1 MEATVT
7 HTPRALTDGRESVKK
22 AEMRDQARL
31 SASGIVT
38 VVWRDEKRQI
48 RYMRSL
54 LRNMSGGGA
63 LVLAF
68 RPLPVGS
75 SVRIRDA
82 NLFLISGTARVRHCT
97 RCGFA
102 YLIGMKFDSDIAARF

>member
-1 MEATVT
+1 MEATLE
-7 HTPRALTDGRESVKK
+7 HTPRALTDGRASVKT

-31 SASGIVT
+31 AVSGIVT
-38 VVWRDEKRQI
+38 VVWRDEKRQL

-54 LRNMSGGGA
+54 LRNISGGGA

-75 SVRIRDA
+75 FVRIRDA
-82 NLFLISGTARVRHCT
+82 SLFFVSGSARVLH
-97 RCGFA
+97 
-102 YLIGMKFDSDIAARF
+102 

>member
-1 MEATVT
+1 MEATVKNT
-7 HTPRALTDGRESVKK
+7 SHALTDSRALVKTQ
-22 AEMRDQARL
+22 EMRDQARL

-38 VVWRDEKRQI
+38 VVWRDDKRQI

-54 LRNMSGGGA
+54 LRNLSGGGA

-75 SVRIRDA
+75 PVRIRDA
-82 NLFLISGTARVRHCT
+82 SLFLVSGSARVRHCT

-102 YLIGMKFDSDIAARF
+102 YLIGMKFDSGIADRF

>member
-1 MEATVT
+1 MEATLA
-7 HTPRALTDGRESVKK
+7 HPPRDLTDDRESVKN
-22 AEMRDQARL
+22 AEMRDQERL
-31 SASGIVT
+31 SASGMVT
-38 VVWRDEKRQI
+38 LVWREENRQI

-54 LRNMSGGGA
+54 LRNISRDGA

-75 SVRIRDA
+75 FVRIRDA
-82 NLFLISGTARVRHCT
+82 SLFLVSGDARVRHCT

-102 YLIGMKFDSDIAARF
+102 YLIGLKFDSEMAAGF

>member
-1 MEATVT
+1 MEATSA
-7 HTPRALTDGRESVKK
+7 HTPRALTDGCELVKD
-22 AEMRDQARL
+22 AEMRDQERL

-38 VVWRDEKRQI
+38 VVWRGEERQV

-54 LRNMSGGGA
+54 LRNISGGGA

-75 SVRIRDA
+75 FVRIRDA
-82 NLFLISGTARVRHCT
+82 NRFLVSGSARVRHCT

-102 YLIGMKFDSDIAARF
+102 YLIGLKFDSDIAAHL